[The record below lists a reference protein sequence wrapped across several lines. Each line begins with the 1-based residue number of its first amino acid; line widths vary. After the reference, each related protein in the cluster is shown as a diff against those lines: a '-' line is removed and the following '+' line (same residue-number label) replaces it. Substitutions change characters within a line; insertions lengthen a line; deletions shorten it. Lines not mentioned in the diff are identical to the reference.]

1 MRRNINWKSS
11 SLSGQ
16 AVAVALSDIFRIVAR
31 LARVALRR
39 QPTSGSSS
47 VSPVRQI
54 LDLSVSSLGRRSQAD
69 RDQLFQIQTDSEADL
84 MYRAPSPYPFRDLL
98 L

>member
-11 SLSGQ
+11 SLPGQ
-16 AVAVALSDIFRIVAR
+16 AVALSDIFRIVAR